1 MPRLPV
7 SGREIV
13 LREADGADDLAL
25 HEAPGG
31 PAAQG
36 LALLTRLA
44 ERADDE
50 IADLPATDFEILL
63 LHHGA
68 SRFGPRMTL
77 AFACPH
83 CRAMAEVSFM
93 SADFVAS
100 VAPQPAP
107 GVTADPDRPGWRRL
121 DGAGFRLPTA
131 GDLAAAEAH
140 AQPGRALAERCL
152 DATARRRGVRAR
164 VERAMEKLSP
174 PLSRPIAGRCPE
186 CAVAVRAGLSV
197 RSVVMAELK
206 RAAASVLEDVD
217 LIARA
222 YHWPEPAILALPRR
236 RRRAYA
242 DRIRRDQ
249 AKEA

>member
-7 SGREIV
+7 SGLEIV
-13 LREADGADDLAL
+13 LREPDGSDDLAL
-25 HEAPGG
+25 HEATGG

-44 ERADDE
+44 ERGAGE
-50 IADLPATDFEILL
+50 IADLPATDFEVLL

-68 SRFGPRMTL
+68 SRVGPRMTL
-77 AFACPH
+77 AFACPR
-83 CRAMAEVSFM
+83 CRAMAEISFM

-100 VAPQPAP
+100 VAPRPAP

-131 GDLAAAEAH
+131 GDLAAIEAH
-140 AQPGRALAERCL
+140 AHPGRALAERCL
-152 DATARRRGVRAR
+152 DATARRRDVRAR
-164 VERAMEKLSP
+164 VERAMEKLAP

-186 CAVAVRAGLSV
+186 CGGAVRAGLSV
-197 RSVVMAELK
+197 RSAVMTELK
-206 RAAASVLEDVD
+206 RTVASIHEDID

-236 RRRAYA
+236 RRQAYA
-242 DRIRRDQ
+242 DRIRRGQ
-249 AKEA
+249 AKAA